1 MHWSRQICSAF
12 LVAAFTL
19 GILAEGHHQCVTV
32 PDHTSAS
39 HTQHTDDPASDQ
51 QAPHECDCLSH
62 CCSLIAVPSGVLHG
76 FRLAAEGIVPFY
88 QKLDGPQ
95 LETDWVLMLGA
106 QYTIELGIGH

>member
-12 LVAAFTL
+12 LVATFTL

-62 CCSLIAVPSGVLHG
+62 CCSLIGAAWTPQQPAAYRVTEVQTGPNLTGTSQHLASPLRY
-76 FRLAAEGIVPFY
+76 RLPLALAPPAAG
-88 QKLDGPQ
+88 
-95 LETDWVLMLGA
+95 
-106 QYTIELGIGH
+106 